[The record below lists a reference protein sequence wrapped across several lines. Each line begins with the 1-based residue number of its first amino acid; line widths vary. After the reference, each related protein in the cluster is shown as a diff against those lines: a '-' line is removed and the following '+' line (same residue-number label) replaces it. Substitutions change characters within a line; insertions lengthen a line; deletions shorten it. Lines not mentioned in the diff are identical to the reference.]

1 MPIFEPV
8 YGSRAWP
15 NHYTFSPATRVG
27 NLIFVS
33 GTTATDEHGDIVGAG
48 NIAAQCRYIY
58 EKLETLLASAGAS
71 LGNIVA
77 TTEYITTTKG
87 YRETAAVRREVF
99 RRPPYPTATGVIVA
113 GLLREGALIEISA
126 IAALER

>member
-1 MPIFEPV
+1 MAIFEAI

-15 NHYTFSPATRVG
+15 THYTFAPATRVG
-27 NLIFVS
+27 TLIFVS
-33 GTTATDEHGDIVGAG
+33 GTTAVDENGDIVGAG

-71 LGNIVA
+71 LDNIVA
-77 TTEYITTTKG
+77 TTEYITTTEG

-99 RRPPYPTATGVIVA
+99 RGPPYPTATGVIVA

-126 IAALER
+126 VAVLER